1 MKWLIPKASAK
12 SERMQ
17 TVIKTNFSVT
27 VFCGSSPGVDPA
39 YAEAAK
45 ALGTGIAAQGMNLV
59 FGGGN
64 VGLMGI
70 TAGAA
75 LAAGGHVTG
84 IIPDFLRQREVEF
97 PGLSELIVTDSMHT
111 RKRRLF
117 ALADAFVVMPGGL
130 GTFDETVEIL
140 TWKQL
145 GRHGKPILLVDILG
159 WAQPFVKMVED
170 VVARGFARAAVL
182 DLYEL
187 VPDVAAALARLEELR
202 TAGTTA
208 EAGAPAEL

>member
-1 MKWLIPKASAK
+1 MNWLIPKASAK
-12 SERMQ
+12 SEQMQ
-17 TVIKTNFSVT
+17 KIIDKDYAVT

-39 YAEAAK
+39 YAAAAK
-45 ALGTGIAAQGMNLV
+45 ELGAGIAGRGMNLV

-64 VGLMGI
+64 VGLMGL

-75 LAAGGHVTG
+75 LAAGAHVTG

-145 GRHGKPILLVDILG
+145 GRHDKPIILCDVLG
-159 WAQPFVKMVED
+159 WAQPFLKMVED
-170 VVARGFARAAVL
+170 TIIRGFARPSARDLFEVL
-182 DLYEL
+182 
-187 VPDVAAALARLEELR
+187 PDVAAVLARLEDFR
-202 TAGTTA
+202 THVHIPTT
-208 EAGAPAEL
+208 LSQR

>member
-1 MKWLIPKASAK
+1 MAP
-12 SERMQ
+12 
-17 TVIKTNFSVT
+17 FSVT
-27 VFCGSSPGVDPA
+27 VFCGSSSGADPT
-39 YAEAAK
+39 YAEAAR
-45 ALGTGIAAQGMNLV
+45 ALGRGIAASGMALV

-75 LAAGGHVTG
+75 LAQGAHVTG

-117 ALADAFVVMPGGL
+117 ALADVFVVMPGGL
-130 GTFDETVEIL
+130 GTFDETIEIL

-145 GRHGKPILLVDILG
+145 GQHDKPIILVDILG
-159 WAQPFVKMVED
+159 WAQPFVAMVEQTI
-170 VVARGFARAAVL
+170 ARGFARESVR
-182 DLYEL
+182 DLFE
-187 VPDVAAALARLEELR
+187 VQPTVEGALARLEALR
-202 TAGTTA
+202 GRAGFSAT
-208 EAGAPAEL
+208 GPD

>member
-1 MKWLIPKASAK
+1 MGA
-12 SERMQ
+12 
-17 TVIKTNFSVT
+17 
-27 VFCGSSPGVDPA
+27 DPA
-39 YAEAAK
+39 YAEAATT
-45 ALGTGIAAQGMNLV
+45 LGHGIAAASMALV

-75 LAAGGHVTG
+75 LARGGHVTG

-130 GTFDETVEIL
+130 GTFDETIEIL

-145 GRHGKPILLVDILG
+145 GQHAKPIILVDVLG
-159 WAQPFVKMVED
+159 WAQPFVAMVEQ
-170 VVARGFARAAVL
+170 VIARGFAGDTVR
-182 DLYEL
+182 DLFE
-187 VPDVAAALARLEELR
+187 VQPSVEAALARLAALR
-202 TAGTTA
+202 MAV
-208 EAGAPAEL
+208 E

>member
-1 MKWLIPKASAK
+1 MPELFKKNYA
-12 SERMQ
+12 
-17 TVIKTNFSVT
+17 VT

-39 YAEAAK
+39 YAEAAQ
-45 ALGTGIAAQGMNLV
+45 ALGAGIAQAGMDLV

-130 GTFDETVEIL
+130 GTFDETIEIL

-145 GRHGKPILLVDILG
+145 GRHDKPILLCDVLG

-170 VVARGFARAAVL
+170 TIARGFARASAR
-182 DLYEL
+182 DLFEL
-187 VPDVAAALARLEELR
+187 VPHVAAALARLEKLR
-202 TAGTTA
+202 QGEQTA
-208 EAGAPAEL
+208 EVARVSQL

>member
-1 MKWLIPKASAK
+1 MAS
-12 SERMQ
+12 
-17 TVIKTNFSVT
+17 FSVT
-27 VFCGSSPGVDPA
+27 VFCGSSPGVDPT
-39 YAEAAK
+39 YAQAATE
-45 ALGTGIAAQGMNLV
+45 LGQGIAAAGMNLV

-75 LAAGGHVTG
+75 LSGGAHVTG

-130 GTFDETVEIL
+130 GTFDETIEIL

-145 GRHGKPILLVDILG
+145 GQHAKPIILVDILG
-159 WAQPFVKMVED
+159 WAQPFVTMVEQTI
-170 VVARGFARAAVL
+170 ARGFARDSVRGL
-182 DLYEL
+182 FEL
-187 VPDVAAALARLEELR
+187 QDSVAATLARLAKLR
-202 TAGTTA
+202 SESAIA
-208 EAGAPAEL
+208 L

>member
-1 MKWLIPKASAK
+1 MGKFA
-12 SERMQ
+12 
-17 TVIKTNFSVT
+17 VT
-27 VFCGSSPGVDPA
+27 VFCGSSPGVDTE
-39 YAEAAK
+39 YAAGAQ
-45 ALGTGIAAQGMNLV
+45 ALGIGLAERGMSLV

-64 VGLMGI
+64 VGLMGVV
-70 TAGAA
+70 AGAA
-75 LAAGGHVTG
+75 LGAGAHVTG

-145 GRHGKPILLVDILG
+145 GRHDKPIILCDVLG
-159 WAQPFVKMVED
+159 WAQPFVTLVD
-170 VVARGFARAAVL
+170 QTIRRGFARESARGLFEVSPGVK
-182 DLYEL
+182 ET
-187 VPDVAAALARLEELR
+187 LARLEELR
-202 TAGTTA
+202 SLA
-208 EAGAPAEL
+208 

>member
-1 MKWLIPKASAK
+1 MSK
-12 SERMQ
+12 
-17 TVIKTNFSVT
+17 FSVT

-39 YAEAAK
+39 YVESARQLGVGLAER
-45 ALGTGIAAQGMNLV
+45 GMDLV

-64 VGLMGI
+64 VGLMGVV
-70 TAGAA
+70 AGAA
-75 LAAGGHVTG
+75 LGAGSHVTG

-130 GTFDETVEIL
+130 GTFDETIEIL

-145 GRHGKPILLVDILG
+145 GRHDKAIILCDVLG
-159 WAQPFVKMVED
+159 WAQPFVAMVEQT
-170 VVARGFARAAVL
+170 VARGFARESAKGLFEVSPGV
-182 DLYEL
+182 EET
-187 VPDVAAALARLEELR
+187 LARLEVLR
-202 TAGTTA
+202 G
-208 EAGAPAEL
+208 